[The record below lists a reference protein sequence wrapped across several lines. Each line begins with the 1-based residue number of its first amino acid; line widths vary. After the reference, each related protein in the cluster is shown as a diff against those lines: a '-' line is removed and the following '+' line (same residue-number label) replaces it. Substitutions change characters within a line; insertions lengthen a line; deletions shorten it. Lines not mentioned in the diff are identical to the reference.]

1 MDLEQMMRLDQC
13 VDTTWTLSNEIQ
25 TLKDDMVECLGGEAQ
40 QAYDKLMDT
49 AADKIRAVRNRL
61 QSLQNI

>member
-13 VDTTWTLSNEIQ
+13 VDATWALSNEIQ
-25 TLKDDMVECLGGEAQ
+25 ALKDDMVDCLGGEAQ
-40 QAYDKLMDT
+40 QAYDKLMDA
-49 AADKIRAVRNRL
+49 AADKIRAVRTRL

>member
-13 VDTTWTLSNEIQ
+13 VDATWTLTNEIQ
-25 TLKDDMVECLGGEAQ
+25 ALKDDMVDCLGGEAQ
-40 QAYDKLMDT
+40 QAYNNLMDA
-49 AADKIRAVRNRL
+49 AADKIQAVRNRL